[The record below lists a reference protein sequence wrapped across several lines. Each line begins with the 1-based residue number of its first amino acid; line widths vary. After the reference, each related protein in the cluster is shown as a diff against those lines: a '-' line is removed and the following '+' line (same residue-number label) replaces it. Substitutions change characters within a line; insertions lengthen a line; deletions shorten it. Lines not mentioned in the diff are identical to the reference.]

1 MIISSQS
8 CFVLFPR
15 LRATAGSIGSSL
27 KLSQPSLILRGDSH
41 TSVWSTNAMGVV
53 PLQRLLMALSEL
65 FVITNSSSADRRTD
79 ALIKFSYHRVP
90 SVLLQKQRGSHGLY
104 GNMNLGERGGGH
116 FSHSLTF
123 FWSLATSQN
132 EMWKTWKLV
141 LIMLW

>member
-1 MIISSQS
+1 
-8 CFVLFPR
+8 
-15 LRATAGSIGSSL
+15 
-27 KLSQPSLILRGDSH
+27 
-41 TSVWSTNAMGVV
+41 
-53 PLQRLLMALSEL
+53 MALSEL

-123 FWSLATSQN
+123 F
-132 EMWKTWKLV
+132 
-141 LIMLW
+141 